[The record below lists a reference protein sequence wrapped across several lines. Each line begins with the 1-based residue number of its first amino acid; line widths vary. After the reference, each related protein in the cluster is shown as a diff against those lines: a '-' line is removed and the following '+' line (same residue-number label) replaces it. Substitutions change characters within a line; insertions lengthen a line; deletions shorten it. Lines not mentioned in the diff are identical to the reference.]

1 MPIQNNQVLLTVMIL
16 SIPSRIEKYLIPL
29 MNKLQKQT
37 ENYPEVEI
45 LCLVDNKSMSI
56 GEKRQAILNSA
67 RGKWVGFMDDDDD
80 ISDDY
85 ISSLIDSMKNNPA
98 DVITFNQHC
107 TVNGHEFIVNF
118 SMNNPNERYM
128 YGMTYVRRP
137 PFHICY
143 WKSEIAKQ
151 ANFEQSSYGEDY
163 AWCLKMYPL
172 VKTETHIDKY
182 LHLYKY
188 DDRTSESIQYANPQ
202 LKLTV

>member
-1 MPIQNNQVLLTVMIL
+1 MPIQNDQVLLTVMIL

-37 ENYPEVEI
+37 ENYSEVEI

-85 ISSLIDSMKNNPA
+85 ISSLVDSMKNNPA
-98 DVITFNQHC
+98 DVITFDQHC
-107 TVNGHEFIVNF
+107 VVNGNEFTVNF
-118 SMNNPNERYM
+118 SMSNPNERYV
-128 YGMTYVRRP
+128 YGMKHIRRP

-151 ANFEQSSYGEDY
+151 AIFEQSSYGEDY

-182 LHLYKY
+182 LHLYRY